1 MDRVFSKCGL
11 ATFLAVLCCSGSA
24 QALAHH
30 SETPL
35 TSVGAVADREITKAP
50 YGVPVNLHGQITFV
64 DAEWRILFLRD
75 ATGSIFVQLPPKT
88 SSLRVGDLIEVVGVT
103 APGDVGSNIID
114 PRIRVIDTRPL
125 SAPRNLSVPGIE
137 AGLADSQYVITEGVI
152 RPGPFL
158 WDHTSLLLVDDTA
171 SAPIIIPGG
180 VNPAAQGLIGAH
192 VVVRGVS
199 AVRMD
204 EAKHPIG
211 YQLFVQTLNDIRPLN
226 PIGKDPFGTAVTP
239 VSAVCDCNLNER
251 FLPATHVRG
260 RVLWQGD
267 GELVLGDGSGTIRV
281 LSTDFAG
288 AKVGAGIDVIGFAA
302 LDGTSVVLRDSFI
315 HILEQAS
322 PAASATLPTSM
333 TAPEALKSA
342 HDGELARMSGR
353 VLSEKVSGSDH
364 RVLVEDSG
372 KTFELLLAGSTSPS
386 AFVTLTPGADIEAS
400 GILRHIRYRDRR
412 PDSIQLLVSSPS
424 QIVIRPATPVNWRLV
439 ILVLALMVVLTVLVW
454 NAQLRRSLRLK
465 MALLRVQLEHEAK
478 LENRYRR
485 LVERNLSAV
494 FSWRASGEIIDCNL
508 AFARML
514 GYSSPEEVIG
524 KSYWSLTADGSLAG
538 EIESGTANGTE
549 TSLRRADGTLV
560 HLLENTTLVNDAD
573 DRWYETTALDI
584 TELQRA
590 RDAAR
595 KEAEVDALTGLPNRR
610 RFSQLVQH
618 HLHRAAAMRQ
628 KLALL
633 YLDLDGFKEI
643 NDTSGHLTGDLLL
656 RKVAD
661 RLRAVLG
668 DGDELC
674 RLGGDEF
681 AVVLTR
687 RESLADSSKVATK
700 LILAMQQPFQI
711 GDEELQVSASVGI
724 SEFPEPASD
733 YTSLLQQAD
742 SAMYVAKRAGRNRA
756 AFYTPDVGQSVR
768 ERNQIIAELRG
779 AISRKELFLHYQPEF
794 NWREQRI
801 VRFEALARWN
811 NRLLGNVSPGK
822 FIPLA
827 EESGLIGELGAQV
840 LEIACAAAVDWQRR
854 TGQAIP
860 VAVNISTIQL
870 RSDSF
875 AEFVFDTL
883 ARTGLPAHL
892 LELELTESIMLE
904 DIQRCREMLAR
915 LRAAGIRLA
924 LDDFGTGYSS
934 LSYLPDLPF
943 DRIKIARSFLEKV
956 HRGRGGEA
964 LIRAVVSIAHTLQM
978 AVVAEGI
985 ETEKELNLIRS
996 LGVDELQGYLLGR
1009 PGPDPLS
1016 VINAKRVQLEHA
1028 PELSRSGAE
1037 PVALAGLSLT
1047 GISSS

>member
-1 MDRVFSKCGL
+1 M
-11 ATFLAVLCCSGSA
+11 
-24 QALAHH
+24 
-30 SETPL
+30 
-35 TSVGAVADREITKAP
+35 
-50 YGVPVNLHGQITFV
+50 PVNLHGQITFV

-88 SSLRVGDLIEVVGVT
+88 SSLRAGDLIDVVGVT

-114 PRIRVIDTRPL
+114 PKLRVAGTRPL

-137 AGLADSQYVITEGVI
+137 AGLADSQYVVTEGVI

-158 WDHTSLLLVDDTA
+158 WNHTSLLLVDGDA
-171 SAPIIIPGG
+171 AAPIIIPGG
-180 VNPAAQGLIGAH
+180 VNPAAQGLIGTH

-199 AVRMD
+199 AVRLD
-204 EAKHPIG
+204 EAKRPTG
-211 YQLFVQTLNDIRPLN
+211 YQLFVQSLNDIRPLN

-239 VSAVCDCNLNER
+239 LSAVCDCNLNER
-251 FLPATHVRG
+251 FLPPTHVRG
-260 RVLWQGD
+260 RILWEGD
-267 GELVLGDGSGTIRV
+267 GELVLGDGSGTVRV
-281 LSTDFAG
+281 LSTEFAG
-288 AKVGAGIDVIGFAA
+288 AEAGAEVDVIGFAS
-302 LDGTSVVLRDSFI
+302 LDSDSVVLRDSVI
-315 HILEQAS
+315 HVLQEVS
-322 PAASATLPTSM
+322 PAAGAASPVSL
-333 TAPEALKSA
+333 TALEALKSA
-342 HDGELARMSGR
+342 RDGELARLSGR
-353 VLSEKVSGSDH
+353 VLSENLNGSDH
-364 RVLVEDSG
+364 RVLVDDSG
-372 KTFELLLAGSTSPS
+372 NTFEVLLAGSTSS
-386 AFVTLTPGADIEAS
+386 GAFVTLTPGTVIEAS
-400 GILRHIRYRDRR
+400 GILRRIRYRDHR

-424 QIVIRPATPVNWRLV
+424 QIVIRPAVPVNWRLV
-439 ILVLALMVVLTVLVW
+439 ILVLALVMVLAVLVW

-465 MALLRVQLEHEAK
+465 MGLLRAQLEHEAK
-478 LENRYRR
+478 LETRYRR
-485 LVERNLSAV
+485 LVERNLAAV

-514 GYSSPEEVIG
+514 GYGSPEEVIG
-524 KSYWSLTADGSLAG
+524 QSYWSLTTEGSHAAA
-538 EIESGTANGTE
+538 IESGTANGTE
-549 TSLRRADGTLV
+549 ISLRRPDGTLV
-560 HLLENTTLVNDAD
+560 NLLENTTLVNDAAD
-573 DRWYETTALDI
+573 PWYETTALDI
-584 TELQRA
+584 TELQKA

-610 RFSQLVQH
+610 RFSQLVQQ

-628 KLALL
+628 KVALL

-687 RESLADSSKVATK
+687 RESLTDSSRVATS
-700 LILAMQQPFQI
+700 LIGAMQQPFQI
-711 GDEELQVSASVGI
+711 GEEELQVSASVGI

-768 ERNQIIAELRG
+768 ERNQILAELRG
-779 AISRKELFLHYQPEF
+779 AISRNEIFLHYQPEF

-811 NRLLGNVSPGK
+811 NRVLGNVCPGK

-827 EESGLIGELGAQV
+827 EESGLIGDLGAHV
-840 LEIACAAAVDWQRR
+840 LETACTAAVEWQSR

-860 VAVNISTIQL
+860 VAVNVSTIQL

-875 AEFVFDTL
+875 AEVVFGTL
-883 ARTGLPAHL
+883 ARTRLPAHL

-904 DIQRCREMLAR
+904 DMQRCREILTR
-915 LRAAGIRLA
+915 LRAAGVRLA

-956 HRGRGGEA
+956 NRGRGGEA
-964 LIRAVVSIAHTLQM
+964 LIRAVVSVAHTLQM

-985 ETEKELNLIRS
+985 ETEKELSLIRS

-1009 PGPDPLS
+1009 PGRDPIS
-1016 VINAKRVQLEHA
+1016 IINAKRVQLGPASE
-1028 PELSRSGAE
+1028 PSRGASE
-1037 PVALAGLSLT
+1037 PVPLARLSLT
-1047 GISSS
+1047 HISSS